1 MFLICSICAPTPWGS
16 QAKREARLNTVI
28 DNDRFW
34 RLVGL
39 TPHFDVVQTRA
50 CLKPAPIVSS
60 APPQVLKHCDQQVG
74 VCAVDRREVVRR
86 FGALDGVDGQPCALR
101 QIQKVSGTAQLGASY
116 GSVSVRTLLL
126 EASRGRLVIERI
138 GNKDFT
144 TLTAIEAMRELCRV
158 PPQPPRLYLRERKGQ
173 EARYVILDRG
183 T

>member
-1 MFLICSICAPTPWGS
+1 MS
-16 QAKREARLNTVI
+16 EACPNR
-28 DNDRFW
+28 
-34 RLVGL
+34 
-39 TPHFDVVQTRA
+39 VV
-50 CLKPAPIVSS
+50 S
-60 APPQVLKHCDQQVG
+60 APQVLKHCDQQVG

-101 QIQKVSGTAQLGASY
+101 QIQKVSGTAQLSASY